1 MTDEAKEARRKY
13 NREYMRKWRAANPD
27 KVAKNIE
34 SYWERKVNSMDRI
47 ELVTKYNTLLS
58 KYNKLRDFLSRVEEG
73 SSPIHDDYPVSELY
87 EQKVEMEKELEEL
100 KGRMK
105 E

>member
-1 MTDEAKEARRKY
+1 MDRYEKMELVNAYLDLK
-13 NREYMRKWRAANPD
+13 
-27 KVAKNIE
+27 E
-34 SYWERKVNSMDRI
+34 SYDKLCRF
-47 ELVTKYNTLLS
+47 LL
-58 KYNKLRDFLSRVEEG
+58 RVEEG